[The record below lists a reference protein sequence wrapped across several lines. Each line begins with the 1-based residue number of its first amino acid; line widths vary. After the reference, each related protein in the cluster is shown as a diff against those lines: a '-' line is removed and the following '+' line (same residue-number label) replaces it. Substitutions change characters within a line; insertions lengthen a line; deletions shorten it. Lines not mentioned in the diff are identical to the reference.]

1 MLHTEVSRLWSK
13 GVINVFTDSRAGYDP
28 DTNALTKFGENLKA
42 DDVIYRRVNEDG
54 NTCDDYHSWRV
65 AELVYTRSLGIDD
78 LKVGEEYGVY
88 IRLEQAVL
96 PFKLVGVDL
105 DQQVS
110 PGLCLSGREL
120 SGRELA
126 HNIRVSNFGCCFF
139 CRRTLFDCY
148 RMGWISSRSMH
159 RACHQFIRRVRAPRL
174 TRMCI
179 KSSLR
184 M

>member
-13 GVINVFTDSRAGYDP
+13 GVISVFTDSRAGYDP

-42 DDVIYRRVNEDG
+42 DDIIYRRVNEDG
-54 NTCDDYHSWRV
+54 NPCDEYHSWRV

-110 PGLCLSGREL
+110 LGLFFSGREQ
-120 SGRELA
+120 A
-126 HNIRVSNFGCCFF
+126 HNIRVSNFGRCFF
-139 CRRTLFDCY
+139 CRRTLFDRY
-148 RMGWISSRSMH
+148 RTGWISSRSMH
-159 RACHQFIRRVRAPRL
+159 RAYHLFIRRVRVL
-174 TRMCI
+174 MLMRMCI